1 MYDKIMLTNYVL
13 KIKGKKGR
21 IQMNNK
27 FIKLTLALVMALSV
41 SVPAMAA
48 PTDVPTD
55 ETEITATPVTTT
67 GAPNSGQENTTDAVA
82 LSKKFS
88 DINTNDFA
96 WARPYINDMTEKGY
110 ISGYVFKIFN
120 ANKFSFIYK
129 ILKCHI
135 FSSGTSAP
143 A

>member
-1 MYDKIMLTNYVL
+1 
-13 KIKGKKGR
+13 
-21 IQMNNK
+21 MNNK

-67 GAPNSGQENTTDAVA
+67 GAPNSGQENTADAVA

-110 ISGYVFKIFN
+110 ISGYED
-120 ANKFSFIYK
+120 
-129 ILKCHI
+129 
-135 FSSGTSAP
+135 GTYRPDNDVTRQEALSLFAR